1 MWTRIAIIV
10 LLPLLALTLHAQEWP
25 DDEKPALQKK
35 SVLRFQG
42 DSRQTIINRKSVG
55 IYGVRLGVLFEG
67 DKEVGLGVYS
77 SNLFGVLG
85 NTVEKNYLDNSV
97 VPPVALPASVG
108 FHYFSIYGEY
118 TILRSRVLLLT
129 TNSQVGHGWVDI
141 DFTDN
146 SINKDRLRERKW
158 LVEHSVKI
166 DVKTFEWL
174 RVMGGV
180 GYRYLT
186 SGERQ
191 IKDTFNAPIYILG
204 FSIDFKKLLSRGS
217 KSKNGK

>member
-1 MWTRIAIIV
+1 M
-10 LLPLLALTLHAQEWP
+10 TLIFSSLSLYSQEWSE
-25 DDEKPALQKK
+25 DENQASLKK

-97 VPPVALPASVG
+97 VPPLALPASVG

-118 TILRSRVLLLT
+118 TILRSRILLLT

-141 DFTDN
+141 DFADTN
-146 SINKDRLRERKW
+146 SKDRLRERKW

-204 FSIDFKKLLSRGS
+204 FSIDFKKLLSRES
-217 KSKNGK
+217 KSRNEK

>member
-1 MWTRIAIIV
+1 MIMVILS
-10 LLPLLALTLHAQEWP
+10 LLTYTVDAQELSE
-25 DDEKPALQKK
+25 DEKQASPKK

-55 IYGVRLGVLFEG
+55 IYGVRMGVLFEG

-97 VPPVALPASVG
+97 VPPLALPASVG

-118 TILRSRVLLLT
+118 TILRSRILLLT

-141 DFTDN
+141 DFTDTN
-146 SINKDRLRERKW
+146 SKDRLRERKW

-204 FSIDFKKLLSRGS
+204 FSIDFKKLLSRES
-217 KSKNGK
+217 KSKNEK

>member
-1 MWTRIAIIV
+1 MVILS
-10 LLPLLALTLHAQEWP
+10 LLTYTVDAQELSE
-25 DDEKPALQKK
+25 DEKQASPKK

-55 IYGVRLGVLFEG
+55 IYGVRMGVLFEG

-97 VPPVALPASVG
+97 VPPLALPASVG

-118 TILRSRVLLLT
+118 TILRSRILLLT

-141 DFTDN
+141 DFTDTN
-146 SINKDRLRERKW
+146 SKDRLRERKW

-204 FSIDFKKLLSRGS
+204 FSIDFKKLLSRES
-217 KSKNGK
+217 KSKNEK

>member
-1 MWTRIAIIV
+1 MVILS
-10 LLPLLALTLHAQEWP
+10 LLTYTVDAQELSE
-25 DDEKPALQKK
+25 DEKQASPKK

-55 IYGVRLGVLFEG
+55 IYGVRMGVLFEG

-97 VPPVALPASVG
+97 VPPLALPASVG

-118 TILRSRVLLLT
+118 TILKSRILLLT

-141 DFTDN
+141 DFTDTN
-146 SINKDRLRERKW
+146 SKDRLRERKW

-204 FSIDFKKLLSRGS
+204 FSIDFKKLLGRKT
-217 KSKNGK
+217 KSKNEE